1 MEEKKN
7 KNKNIPKPLVPLLS
21 VAATAGSI
29 YGVFT
34 KAAGFLDL
42 LLSEGTDAFGTF
54 IRPAVLG
61 LLALILSFSYI
72 SSNKKGKTAEDGS
85 ASGSAAVA
93 ADRVLRTLVKFC
105 ICIVILGIVYA
116 GVSAYFSYKEYKQRP
131 TVNVY
136 DYIDITP
143 AIEGYEGRATFDE
156 SRVQNNLPYDL
167 REIYSETNTKNYDHN
182 EDYSE
187 GQEAWGDFYSNLHFT
202 YTGGTENLTNDDEI
216 VLTIDYQGKD
226 LSRIKAKTRL
236 RIEGVGEPKHYKVG
250 DLANLPHLFENAAQA
265 KEEKSDVIA
274 DVESY
279 LRNYVQSQHN
289 DASDITCAS
298 FLCKPKYSVDSAPD
312 ALVVVARYSLEFGER
327 QLTSY
332 VYCDLSPFDSRASS
346 DMITELSPD
355 YSFSNGPFPYDDV
368 NEIEQLITRGDPFYN
383 VSEYTMEAID

>member
-1 MEEKKN
+1 MEKK
-7 KNKNIPKPLVPLLS
+7 KNIPKPLVPLLS
-21 VAATAGSI
+21 IAATAGSI
-29 YGVFT
+29 YGIFS

-54 IRPAVLG
+54 IRPAILG

-72 SSNKKGKTAEDGS
+72 TSTGKKKGQTAEDGS
-85 ASGSAAVA
+85 SSGSAAVA

-105 ICIVILGIVYA
+105 ICIVILGIIYA
-116 GVSAYFSYKEYKQRP
+116 GVSAYLSYKEYTQRP

-136 DYIDITP
+136 DYIDIAP
-143 AIEGYEGRATFDE
+143 AIEGYEGQATFDE
-156 SRVQNNLPYDL
+156 SRVENNLPYDL

-182 EDYSE
+182 EDYTE
-187 GQEAWGDFYSNLHFT
+187 GQEAWGDFCNNLHFT

-250 DLANLPHLFENAAQA
+250 DLADLPHLFENAAQA

-279 LRNYVQSQHN
+279 LTNYVQSQHN

-298 FLCKPKYSVDSAPD
+298 FLCKPKYSEDSAPD
-312 ALVVVARYSLEFGER
+312 ALVVVARYLLEFGGE
-327 QLTSY
+327 QQASY
-332 VYCDLSPFDSRASS
+332 VYCYLYPFDSRASS
-346 DMITELSPD
+346 DMITQLSPD
-355 YSFSNGPFPYDDV
+355 YTFANGPFPYYDV
-368 NEIEQLITRGDPFYN
+368 NEIEQVITRGDPFYN
-383 VSEYTMEAID
+383 ASEYTMEAID